1 MENRDKKLKQLS
13 KLLALLLR
21 HKPEIAHIELDKNG
35 YADCDELIK
44 GIHKYC
50 KDPFA
55 FNHIGCTMNDIE
67 QVVRHDT
74 KQRYSFNFDNTK
86 IRANQ
91 GHSVNVDV
99 ELEKVS
105 KKDMPKIL
113 FHGTSKYFVKDIKSS
128 GCIKSMNRLYVH
140 LTTNLEVA
148 IMNGGRWFGGC
159 EPAVIVVDC
168 NKMFDD
174 KYDFYKSKNGVYLT
188 KVVPIKYCY
197 LKKEMCI

>member
-1 MENRDKKLKQLS
+1 MNNREEKLKQLS

-21 HKPEIAHIELDKNG
+21 HKPEVAHIELDKNG
-35 YADCDELIK
+35 YADCVELIK

-55 FNHIGCTMNDIE
+55 FNHRGCTMNDIE
-67 QVVRHDT
+67 QVVRYDT

-91 GHSVNVDV
+91 GHSIDVDV

-105 KKDMPKIL
+105 KNDMPKYL
-113 FHGTSKYFVKDIKSS
+113 LHGTSIYFLRDIENS

-148 IMNGGRWFGGC
+148 IANGSRWFGGC
-159 EPAVIVVDC
+159 ESAKVIWVDC

-188 KVVPIKYCY
+188 KVVPIEYCY
-197 LKKEMCI
+197 YK